1 MTNYENAKIYKL
13 VCDDKELIYYG
24 STARKNL
31 NRRFS
36 THVHSPPLCCKQMF
50 DVGNVKI
57 VLVEECPCSSRAEML
72 IRERYYIDNN
82 VCLNIRTPIIT
93 KEEYQQRHDS
103 RKRSNVK
110 PLTDK
115 QIAKKESDRLRYQAN
130 KEKIKER
137 VADNY
142 ELNRLKKLEYRRNYW
157 RKYSK

>member
-1 MTNYENAKIYKL
+1 MVNYENAKIYKL

-24 STARKNL
+24 STAQKNL
-31 NRRFS
+31 NARFKNHRC
-36 THVHSPPLCCKQMF
+36 TPPLSCKQMF

-72 IRERYYIDNN
+72 IRERYYIENN
-82 VCLNIRTPIIT
+82 VCLNLRTPIIT
-93 KEEYQQRHDS
+93 KKEYDERHNS
-103 RKRSNVK
+103 RKCSNVK

-137 VADNY
+137 VSDNY
-142 ELNRLKKLEYRRNYW
+142 ELNRDKKLEYRRNYW